1 MTEQYGAD
9 IAVETRRS
17 AVSAMRKGA
26 LRCCPNCGERTL
38 FTAYVKT
45 APSCTACGTDF
56 SQYRAD
62 DGPAYFTIFLVG
74 HIIIPLMLWLEQ
86 ARTPEIWVHM
96 ALWLPLTA
104 LLSLAFLPLIKGA
117 VVGLQWAFDVK
128 SDEQK

>member
-1 MTEQYGAD
+1 MSEQFGGEM
-9 IAVETRRS
+9 AVPPRS
-17 AVSAMRKGA
+17 VGTAMRKGA
-26 LRCCPNCGERTL
+26 FRCCPNCGARTL
-38 FTAYVKT
+38 FAAYVKT
-45 APSCTACGTDF
+45 ASSCTACGVDF

-86 ARTPEIWVHM
+86 AQAPAIWVHM
-96 ALWLPLTA
+96 ALWLPLTV
-104 LLSLAFLPLIKGA
+104 LLSLASLPLIKGA